1 MRILAVAHNTFRE
14 AVRDKVLYVLLFFAV
29 VVIIGSRGLGWISV
43 GQDLKIV
50 KDFCLAS
57 MSVFGALISIFVGT
71 SLLYKEIDKKT
82 LYTIIAQPMHRHEFV
97 LGKYLGLMAV
107 LALALGIMTLLSTL
121 YLVVLGGTLTVV
133 FFEAA
138 LLTFWKLLVVTAL
151 AVLLSA
157 LTSPILGA
165 IIVFS
170 FYVFGHATGVF
181 MDLPPQFDGTFTR
194 HFFETVYYVVPNL
207 DNFNL
212 HSEAANDVSVSAAY
226 VAWALAYGTAYSAAL
241 LLLACLAFEDRD
253 L

>member
-1 MRILAVAHNTFRE
+1 MRILAVAGNTFRE

-29 VVIIGSRGLGWISV
+29 VVILGSRALGWISV

-57 MSVFGALISIFVGT
+57 MSVFGALIAIFVGT

-82 LYTIIAQPMHRHEFV
+82 LYTIISQPMHRYEFV
-97 LGKYLGLMAV
+97 LGKYLGLVAL
-107 LALALGIMTLLSTL
+107 LALALGGMTALSTAYVL
-121 YLVVLGGTLTVV
+121 VLGGKLNLI
-133 FFEAA
+133 FFQAA
-138 LLTFWKLLVVTAL
+138 LLNFWKLLLVTAL

-165 IIVFS
+165 ILVFCA
-170 FYVFGHATGVF
+170 YVFGHATGVF
-181 MDLPPQFDGTFTR
+181 LDLPPQFDGSLTK
-194 HFFETVYYVVPNL
+194 HFFEAIYYCVPNL

-212 HSEAANDVSVSAAY
+212 HSQAANDIPVSLAY
-226 VAWALAYGTAYSAAL
+226 TAWALAYGAAYSAVL
-241 LLLACLAFEDRD
+241 LILACLAFEGKD

>member
-1 MRILAVAHNTFRE
+1 MRIMAVAGNTFRE

-29 VVIIGSRGLGWISV
+29 VVILGSRALGWISV

-82 LYTIIAQPMHRHEFV
+82 LYTIIAQPMHRYEFV
-97 LGKYLGLMAV
+97 LGKYLGLVAL
-107 LALALGIMTLLSTL
+107 LALALGAMTALSAAYVL
-121 YLVVLGGTLTVV
+121 VLGGKLGMV
-133 FFEAA
+133 FFQAA
-138 LLTFWKLLVVTAL
+138 LLNFWKLLLVTAL

-165 IIVFS
+165 IIVFCA
-170 FYVFGHATGVF
+170 YVLGHATGVF
-181 MDLPPQFDGTFTR
+181 LDLPPQFDGSFTK
-194 HFFETVYYVVPNL
+194 HFFEVIYYCVPNL

-212 HSEAANDVSVSAAY
+212 HSEAANDIPVSLAY
-226 VAWALAYGTAYSAAL
+226 MVWALVYGTVYSAML
-241 LLLACLAFEDRD
+241 LIFACLAFEGKD